1 MTDARSRQR
10 VPMDPMRK
18 TALVAGL
25 FYLLTFISIPTLAIY
40 SALKS
45 DPAWI
50 LGSGSDTGVLLGTVL
65 ELIVALAGIG
75 TAVALFPVVRRQSE
89 GFALGFVTTRIVEA
103 AMIFTGVVSILSL
116 VTLQQ
121 GLGAAAGAADAPSLT
136 TTGASLVAN
145 YNWAFTVGQ
154 SLMPGFNALL
164 LGTLLYRSGL
174 VPRAL
179 PTLGLIGAPILITAT
194 VLTIFGVVEQYS
206 PLGGLASLPIAVW
219 ELSLGLYLTFRGFK
233 ATAPIMM
240 AAAAQSGSPDGPASA
255 VRPQVAVT
263 TARCSMTAVHEQTPG
278 SPPRLFVRIAW
289 VLHRALYRFS
299 GGRIGLSRPK
309 AGGRFGMMRL
319 TTVGRRSGQPRVA
332 IVGYYEDGPNLV
344 TLAMNGWAD
353 TDPAWWLNLQAQPDT
368 TVELK
373 DGPRAVRGRVAVGAE
388 RERLWASFRDYPGW
402 GDDLDALAAQRAT
415 ERAVVVLEPR
425 TAAAVAG

>member
-103 AMIFTGVVSILSL
+103 AMIFMGVVSILSL

-121 GLGAAAGAADAPSLT
+121 GLGAAAGAAAAPSLT

-219 ELSLGLYLTFRGFK
+219 ELSLGLYLTFKGFK
-233 ATAPIMM
+233 ASAPIML
-240 AAAAQSGSPDGPASA
+240 AAAARSGSPDGSA
-255 VRPQVAVT
+255 TTVRPQVAVT
-263 TARCSMTAVHEQTPG
+263 TA
-278 SPPRLFVRIAW
+278 
-289 VLHRALYRFS
+289 
-299 GGRIGLSRPK
+299 
-309 AGGRFGMMRL
+309 
-319 TTVGRRSGQPRVA
+319 
-332 IVGYYEDGPNLV
+332 
-344 TLAMNGWAD
+344 
-353 TDPAWWLNLQAQPDT
+353 
-368 TVELK
+368 
-373 DGPRAVRGRVAVGAE
+373 GA
-388 RERLWASFRDYPGW
+388 A
-402 GDDLDALAAQRAT
+402 
-415 ERAVVVLEPR
+415 
-425 TAAAVAG
+425 

>member
-1 MTDARSRQR
+1 MTQSSRNTATKR

-25 FYLLTFISIPTLAIY
+25 FYLITFISIPTLAIY
-40 SALKS
+40 SNLKS

-50 LGSGSDTGVLLGTVL
+50 LGSGSDTSVLLGTVL

-103 AMIFTGVVSILSL
+103 AMIFMGVVSILSL

-121 GLGAAAGAADAPSLT
+121 GLGAAASAADAPSLT

-206 PLGGLASLPIAVW
+206 AISGLTAIPIAVW
-219 ELSLGLYLTFRGFK
+219 EFSLGLYLVFKGFK
-233 ATAPIMM
+233 ASAPIMV
-240 AAAAQSGSPDGPASA
+240 AAAAK
-255 VRPQVAVT
+255 
-263 TARCSMTAVHEQTPG
+263 
-278 SPPRLFVRIAW
+278 
-289 VLHRALYRFS
+289 S
-299 GGRIGLSRPK
+299 GGLGS
-309 AGGRFGMMRL
+309 
-319 TTVGRRSGQPRVA
+319 TTVVPSP
-332 IVGYYEDGPNLV
+332 
-344 TLAMNGWAD
+344 M
-353 TDPAWWLNLQAQPDT
+353 
-368 TVELK
+368 
-373 DGPRAVRGRVAVGAE
+373 
-388 RERLWASFRDYPGW
+388 
-402 GDDLDALAAQRAT
+402 
-415 ERAVVVLEPR
+415 
-425 TAAAVAG
+425 AVATAGAV

>member
-1 MTDARSRQR
+1 MTQPRRSTTTGRS
-10 VPMDPMRK
+10 PMDPMRK

-50 LGSGSDTGVLLGTVL
+50 LGSGSDTVLLGTVL

-75 TAVALFPVVRRQSE
+75 TAVALFPVVRQQSE

-103 AMIFTGVVSILSL
+103 AMIFMGVVSILSL
-116 VTLQQ
+116 VSLQQ
-121 GLGAAAGAADAPSLT
+121 GLGAAAVAADAPALT
-136 TTGASLVAN
+136 ITGASLVSN

-179 PTLGLIGAPILITAT
+179 PALGLIGAPILITAT

-219 ELSLGLYLTFRGFK
+219 EFSLGLYLTFKGFK

-240 AAAAQSGSPDGPASA
+240 AAAARSSGLGAITATSSPMP
-255 VRPQVAVT
+255 VAVT
-263 TARCSMTAVHEQTPG
+263 TA
-278 SPPRLFVRIAW
+278 
-289 VLHRALYRFS
+289 
-299 GGRIGLSRPK
+299 
-309 AGGRFGMMRL
+309 
-319 TTVGRRSGQPRVA
+319 
-332 IVGYYEDGPNLV
+332 
-344 TLAMNGWAD
+344 
-353 TDPAWWLNLQAQPDT
+353 
-368 TVELK
+368 
-373 DGPRAVRGRVAVGAE
+373 GA
-388 RERLWASFRDYPGW
+388 A
-402 GDDLDALAAQRAT
+402 
-415 ERAVVVLEPR
+415 
-425 TAAAVAG
+425 